1 MRALRI
7 LGIAVG
13 AMLAL
18 VVALLI
24 AVAVFVNPNDYKGRI
39 IKAVRDSTGRQLELP
54 GDIKLSVFPWI
65 ALELGPASLGNAPG
79 FGAEPFA
86 QVQHAALRVRL
97 LPLLRRQLRIGRI
110 EIDGLDL
117 RLRKNAAGQGNWQ
130 MTADS
135 GATASQSGG
144 SSSETLADLG
154 GIVIKDSRFSYQDT
168 LADHISANI
177 GHLGART
184 PVPVSL
190 SLSLTMGHDA
200 KPLEVAFSAPNLSL
214 DLNAQTLSAPAFTA
228 QVAAAHLDGS
238 VQGMKILDAPSFTG
252 SFKLEPVALRELMGQ
267 IGMAPPATRDPQALA
282 RFAASGDFTYGGNA
296 AHASQLDIRL
306 DDSALRGNVA
316 ITNLDTKATSFDLEL
331 DRINLDR
338 YRSPELPAGKTNES
352 PAAKAGAPGSA
363 PLKTLELS
371 GTVAIGSATVA
382 GLSITQ
388 VHATLAAK
396 NGITRIAPAN
406 AKLYGGDYSGEIT
419 LDDAG
424 VVPSIKLDQS
434 MTNVDIAQLLKDLAH
449 TQRLSGRGNVT
460 THLTAQGSASADIL
474 KSLDGHVAADLANGA
489 VEGLDLWFEI
499 NRAIALL
506 QKESLQTGSGNG
518 QTKFDTF
525 KATADITNG
534 LATTKDLSIVSQNLH
549 IAGQGSTNLVTD
561 AISYQL
567 KATILKNVGA
577 NVAHPDTLAD
587 VPMTISGTLSS
598 PEVRPDLQALAKTA
612 VQQQLDKHKD
622 EIRQKVQDTLKGF
635 LK

>member
-7 LGIAVG
+7 LGITIGAV
-13 AMLAL
+13 LAA

-65 ALELGPASLGNAPG
+65 ALELGPASLGNPPG

-97 LPLLRRQLRIGRI
+97 LALLRRQLRIGRI

-117 RLRKNAAGQGNWQ
+117 RLRKNATGQGNWQ
-130 MTADS
+130 MTAGS
-135 GATASQSGG
+135 GATSSQSGG

-168 LADHISANI
+168 RADHITANI

-190 SLSLTMGHDA
+190 SLSLTMGQDA

-214 DLNAQTLSAPAFTA
+214 DLNAQSLSAPAFTA

-267 IGMAPPATRDPQALA
+267 LGMAPPATRDPQALA
-282 RFAASGDFTYGGNA
+282 RFAASGDFAYGGNA
-296 AHASQLDIRL
+296 AHASKLDVQL
-306 DDSALRGNVA
+306 DDSTLRGNVA
-316 ITNLDTKATSFDLEL
+316 IADLDTKATSFDLEL

-338 YRSPELPAGKTNES
+338 YRSPERPAGKTNES
-352 PAAKAGAPGSA
+352 PTEKSGAPGSD
-363 PLKTLELS
+363 PLKTLQLS

-382 GLSITQ
+382 GLSVTQ
-388 VHATLAAK
+388 VHVNLAAK

-424 VVPSIKLDQS
+424 AVPSIKLDQS

-474 KSLDGHVAADLANGA
+474 KSLDGHVAVDLANGA

-499 NRAIALL
+499 NRAVALL
-506 QKESLQTGSGNG
+506 EKESFQSGSGNG
-518 QTKFDTF
+518 QTKFDVF